1 MEDFSD
7 IINLPHFVSS
17 KRPQM
22 SMMSRAAQFSSF
34 AALSGYEDEVDEVAR
49 LTDSLKDMTEDDQDE
64 LNKAFCSLM
73 ESESERPLVTVSYFK
88 PDSKKS
94 GGKYLTYT
102 GNFRFYDE
110 AERKLKFTDG
120 MIIDMEYICRI
131 EFAENRGNRNVRQN
145 Y

>member
-1 MEDFSD
+1 MREDYLS
-7 IINLPHFVSS
+7 IISRPHHVSA
-17 KRPQM
+17 KRYPM
-22 SMMSRAAQFSSF
+22 SMSDRAAQFAPF
-34 AALSGYEDEVDEVAR
+34 AALTGYEDEVDEVAR

-64 LNKAFCSLM
+64 LNKAFCRLM
-73 ESESERPLVTVSYFK
+73 ESESERPPVTVSYFK

-120 MIIDMEYICRI
+120 MIIDMEY
-131 EFAENRGNRNVRQN
+131 
-145 Y
+145 

>member
-1 MEDFSD
+1 MREDYLS
-7 IINLPHFVSS
+7 IISRPHYVSA
-17 KRPQM
+17 KRYPM
-22 SMMSRAAQFSSF
+22 SMSDRAAQFAPF

-73 ESESERPLVTVSYFK
+73 ESESECPLVTVSYFK

-131 EFAENRGNRNVRQN
+131 EFAEEQR
-145 Y
+145 

>member
-1 MEDFSD
+1 MREDYLS
-7 IINLPHFVSS
+7 IISRPHHVSA
-17 KRPQM
+17 KRYPM
-22 SMMSRAAQFSSF
+22 SMSDRAAQFAPF
-34 AALSGYEDEVDEVAR
+34 EALSGYEDEVDEVAR

-110 AERKLKFTDG
+110 AERKLKFADG

-131 EFAENRGNRNVRQN
+131 EFAEKRGK
-145 Y
+145 

>member
-1 MEDFSD
+1 MKDFSD

-64 LNKAFCSLM
+64 LNKAFCRLM

-88 PDSKKS
+88 PDRKKS
-94 GGKYLTYT
+94 GGISIACCGQFWGKPWISC
-102 GNFRFYDE
+102 GE
-110 AERKLKFTDG
+110 AGKTCGEGL
-120 MIIDMEYICRI
+120 
-131 EFAENRGNRNVRQN
+131 
-145 Y
+145 

>member
-22 SMMSRAAQFSSF
+22 SMMGRAAQFSSF

-64 LNKAFCSLM
+64 LNKAFCRLM
-73 ESESERPLVTVSYFK
+73 ESESERPLVIVSCFK

-120 MIIDMEYICRI
+120 MIIDMEYICSI
-131 EFAENRGNRNVRQN
+131 EFADEQRQ
-145 Y
+145 

>member
-1 MEDFSD
+1 MREDYLS
-7 IINLPHFVSS
+7 IISRPHHVSA
-17 KRPQM
+17 KRYPM
-22 SMMSRAAQFSSF
+22 SMSDRAAQFAPF
-34 AALSGYEDEVDEVAR
+34 AALTGYEDEVDEVAR
-49 LTDSLKDMTEDDQDE
+49 LTDSLKYMTEDDQDE

-73 ESESERPLVTVSYFK
+73 ESESERPLVIVSYFK

-110 AERKLKFTDG
+110 AERKLKFNDG

-131 EFAENRGNRNVRQN
+131 EFAENRGK
-145 Y
+145 